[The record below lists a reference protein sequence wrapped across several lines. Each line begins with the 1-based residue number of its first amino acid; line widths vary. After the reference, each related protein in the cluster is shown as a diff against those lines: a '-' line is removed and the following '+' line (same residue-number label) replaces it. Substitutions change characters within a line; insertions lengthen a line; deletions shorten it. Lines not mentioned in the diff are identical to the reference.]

1 MEKEKI
7 LEMIREYGESH
18 DFTGSVDETRIE
30 QIEKMLEVPLPE
42 DYKWFVRN
50 FGHGGIA
57 GVEILGVAKTEIP
70 PCVRYTHR
78 YREYGLPHSLVV
90 IENCDEW
97 VYCLE
102 TNEISNGKCPVIDW
116 DRLGNIGVQKYENFY
131 KFLLDEFT
139 EAVDNLD
146 DD

>member
-7 LEMIREYGESH
+7 LMIIREYGDSH

-30 QIEKMLEVPLPE
+30 QIENMLEVTLPE

-57 GVEILGVAKTEIP
+57 GIEILGVAKSEIP
-70 PCVRYTHR
+70 TCVRYTQK
-78 YREYGLPHSLVV
+78 YREYGLPHSFVV
-90 IENCDEW
+90 IENCNEW
-97 VYCLE
+97 IYCLD
-102 TNEISNGKCPVIDW
+102 TSKMNNGECPVIDW
-116 DRLGNIGVQKYENFY
+116 DRLGNVGIQQYKNFY
-131 KFLLDEFT
+131 KFLLDELT
-139 EAVDNLD
+139 EAANNLD